1 MNAYLVTWEITIDAD
16 SPHEAAQ
23 KALDIQRNPSSIATV
38 FSVEDLDTDEQSRID
53 LEEGYEA
60 VPT

>member
-1 MNAYLVTWEITIDAD
+1 MNTYLVTWEITIDAE
-16 SPHEAAQ
+16 SPKEAAE
-23 KALDIQRNPSSIATV
+23 KALSIQRNPSSIATV

-53 LEEGYEA
+53 LEEVYEA